1 MLNDITLGQFF
12 PGNSLVHRLDPRVK
26 LLITVLYIVALFFC
40 KGPISFAIMAGLLL
54 ISVFLSKIPFKM
66 LLRSIRP
73 ILILLL
79 ITTLFNLFYMQD
91 GTVLLK
97 WGFLQITDYGIY
109 HAFFLVVRIVLLITG
124 TFVMLTYT
132 TSPIVL
138 TDAIE
143 SLLNPLKHLRLP
155 VHELAMMMSIAL
167 RFIPTLLEETDK
179 ILAAQKS
186 RGANFESGSLF
197 ARARALVP
205 VLVPLFVSAFR
216 RAEDLATA
224 MESRCYRGGAGR
236 TRLRVLKL
244 SKTDLL
250 VFATTLL
257 IIMLAVVLRYTIS
270 FGIMTP

>member
-12 PGNSLVHRLDPRVK
+12 PGNSLIHRLDPRVK
-26 LLITVLYIVALFFC
+26 LSLTLLYIVALFLC
-40 KGPISFAIMAGLLL
+40 SGPIPFAIMTGLLL
-54 ISVFLSKIPFKM
+54 IAIFLSKIPFK
-66 LLRSIRP
+66 LILRSVRP

-91 GTVLLK
+91 GTVLVK
-97 WGFLQITDYGIY
+97 WGFLQITDFGLY
-109 HAFFLVVRIVLLITG
+109 HAFFLVIRIVLLITG

-132 TSPIVL
+132 TSPIML

-143 SLLNPLKHLRLP
+143 SLLNPLKHLHLP
-155 VHELAMMMSIAL
+155 IHELAMMMSIAL
-167 RFIPTLLEETDK
+167 RFIPTLIEETDK

-205 VLVPLFVSAFR
+205 ILVPWFVSAFR
-216 RAEDLATA
+216 RADDLATA
-224 MESRCYRGGAGR
+224 MESRCYRGGSGR

-244 SKTDLL
+244 NKTDYL
-250 VFATTLL
+250 VFVGTVL
-257 IIMLAVVLRYTIS
+257 IIALAVISRYTIS